1 VAEFLETIDQTLR
14 AIAKR
19 EESITMGMEV
29 NLVGQTL
36 GAYRII
42 EQIGQDRGTIEIG
55 WELRIPRR

>member
-1 VAEFLETIDQTLR
+1 
-14 AIAKR
+14 
-19 EESITMGMEV
+19 MGMEV